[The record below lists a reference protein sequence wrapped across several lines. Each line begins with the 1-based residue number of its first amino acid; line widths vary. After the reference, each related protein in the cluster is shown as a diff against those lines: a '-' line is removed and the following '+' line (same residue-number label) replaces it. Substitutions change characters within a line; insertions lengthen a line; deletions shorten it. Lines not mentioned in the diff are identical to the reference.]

1 VPGKVYRALVAAL
14 AGLTL
19 AGAAAADPTDRLDRF
34 RELAAA
40 QLGLAQVLESEA
52 PANAYREIWALLDDE
67 IVESLGSG
75 GVFASLEFLQDR
87 LDAFAE
93 VWGGAS
99 LRLARVGELL
109 VGAFVLDERSDAN
122 SVRVYGTMRGE
133 PALLT
138 VFYRAGRPSLS
149 LLPAARDDSTFV
161 VTWEEQPSA
170 WGSRPLRVEVLR
182 RDGDRV
188 RVAWSSADVFTDGLL
203 ARTWSVRGAD
213 LRVRYE
219 LRYPGWT
226 PGCDGQTEREDVYRV
241 GAGGVVNRV
250 SRQDYNAWHRE
261 LGAVVERLLAA
272 LATGD
277 DSTLRALV
285 PDAALRTRLP
295 AGLAFEPAC
304 DAREGAGGDT
314 VSVAAAADRRPWTLT
329 FRRPGG
335 RWRLT
340 AARPVL
346 Q

>member
-1 VPGKVYRALVAAL
+1 VVPGNFYRALVAAL
-14 AGLTL
+14 AGLIL
-19 AGAAAADPTDRLDRF
+19 AGAATADPTDRLDRF
-34 RELAAA
+34 RELAASQLA
-40 QLGLAQVLESEA
+40 QLVEA
-52 PANAYREIWALLDDE
+52 EPSADAYREIWALLDDE
-67 IVESLGSG
+67 IVESLASG

-99 LRLARVGELL
+99 LRLARVGDLL
-109 VGAFVLDERSDAN
+109 IGAFVLDERSDVN
-122 SVRVYGTMRGE
+122 SVRVYGSLRGE

-138 VFYRAGRPSLS
+138 VLQRAGRPSVS
-149 LLPAARDDSTFV
+149 LLPAARGGAVFV
-161 VTWEEQPSA
+161 VTWEGQPSG
-170 WGSRPLRVEVLR
+170 WGPRPLRIEVMR
-182 RDGDRV
+182 RDGDGV
-188 RVAWSSADVFTDGLL
+188 RVAWSSADAFTEGLL

-219 LRYPGWT
+219 LRYPGWA

-241 GAGGVVNRV
+241 GPGGAVNRV
-250 SRQDYNAWHRE
+250 SRRDFNAWHRE
-261 LGAVVERLLAA
+261 LGAVVERLLSA
-272 LATGD
+272 LAARD
-277 DSTLRALV
+277 EATLNALV
-285 PDAALRTRLP
+285 PDPALRSRLP
-295 AGLAFEPAC
+295 ADLAYDPAC
-304 DAREGAGGDT
+304 DAREGGTAGEA

>member
-1 VPGKVYRALVAAL
+1 VPGKFYRALAAAL

-19 AGAAAADPTDRLDRF
+19 AGASAADSTDRLDRF

-40 QLGLAQVLESEA
+40 QLGLAQLLESET
-52 PANAYREIWALLDDE
+52 PADAYREIWALLDDE

-75 GVFASLEFLQDR
+75 GVFASLEFVQDR

-99 LRLARVGELL
+99 LRLVRVGDLL
-109 VGAFVLDERSDAN
+109 VGAFVLDERSDGN
-122 SVRVYGTMRGE
+122 SVRVYGTLRGE

-138 VFYRAGRPSLS
+138 VFYRAGRPSVS
-149 LLPAARDDSTFV
+149 LLPAARDGATFV
-161 VTWEEQPSA
+161 ATWEGQPSG
-170 WGSRPLRVEVLR
+170 WGPRPLRVEVLR
-182 RDGDRV
+182 RDGDGV
-188 RVAWSSADVFTDGLL
+188 RVVWSSADLFTDGLL
-203 ARTWSVRGAD
+203 ARSWSVRGAD

-219 LRYPGWT
+219 LRYPGWA
-226 PGCDGQTEREDVYRV
+226 PGCDGQTEREDLYRV
-241 GAGGVVNRV
+241 GAGGLVSRV

-261 LGAVVERLLAA
+261 LGAVVDRLLAA

-277 DSTLRALV
+277 ETTVRALV
-285 PDAALRTRLP
+285 PDATLRSRLP
-295 AGLAFEPAC
+295 VGLAFEPAC
-304 DAREGAGGDT
+304 DAREGGTGDA
-314 VSVAAAADRRPWTLT
+314 VSVAAAAERRPWTLT